1 MIKHSWKAAVLLA
14 ALAASPVQAASPPL
28 PTGPLVGDMDLSP
41 FYRWREALPAKPG
54 VMLRQEL
61 APAQAEIT
69 NASVM
74 QRILYTSTDLRWKS
88 GIVAVSGTVYLPK
101 GTPPAGGWPLVAWAH
116 GTLGVADICAPSWAG
131 HKPRDATY
139 LERWLENGFAVVAT
153 DYQGLG
159 GPGPHPYL
167 IWEAEGRSVLDS
179 ARAALA
185 AYPDKLAKKVFVTG
199 QSQGSGAAIGA
210 TRIAPTYAA
219 DLPLQASA
227 ATGVVS
233 TFPAG
238 AYKPPSTKIGSPNY
252 ITLLMLGGALPDNV
266 PPDSL
271 MREKGE
277 VLLMTARERCSPDM
291 RAVAEEEKITA
302 ENTFKEPIDKVEA
315 KLAPVTDMTPVKL
328 PVPVLLGTGQADKT
342 LVPRRQF
349 AAVKALCAAGS
360 DIVWKSYP
368 GATHN
373 GGLLAS
379 FPDALAMFK
388 SVLAGE
394 KVTSNC
400 SSVAEP
406 GDPTA
411 PGQGLLFND

>member
-1 MIKHSWKAAVLLA
+1 
-14 ALAASPVQAASPPL
+14 
-28 PTGPLVGDMDLSP
+28 
-41 FYRWREALPAKPG
+41 
-54 VMLRQEL
+54 
-61 APAQAEIT
+61 
-69 NASVM
+69 
-74 QRILYTSTDLRWKS
+74 
-88 GIVAVSGTVYLPK
+88 
-101 GTPPAGGWPLVAWAH
+101 
-116 GTLGVADICAPSWAG
+116 
-131 HKPRDATY
+131 
-139 LERWLENGFAVVAT
+139 
-153 DYQGLG
+153 
-159 GPGPHPYL
+159 
-167 IWEAEGRSVLDS
+167 
-179 ARAALA
+179 
-185 AYPDKLAKKVFVTG
+185 
-199 QSQGSGAAIGA
+199 
-210 TRIAPTYAA
+210 
-219 DLPLQASA
+219 
-227 ATGVVS
+227 
-233 TFPAG
+233 
-238 AYKPPSTKIGSPNY
+238 
-252 ITLLMLGGALPDNV
+252 
-266 PPDSL
+266 
-271 MREKGE
+271 
-277 VLLMTARERCSPDM
+277 MTARERCSPDM

>member
-1 MIKHSWKAAVLLA
+1 MIGHSWKVAVLLA
-14 ALAASPVQAASPPL
+14 ALAGSAEAASPPL

-41 FYRWREALPAKPG
+41 FYRWRQTLPAKPG

-61 APAQAEIT
+61 APAQADIT
-69 NASVM
+69 SASLK
-74 QRILYTSTDLRWKS
+74 QRILYTSTDLRWKA
-88 GIVAVSGTVYLPK
+88 GIVPVSGTLYLPNS
-101 GTPPAGGWPLVAWAH
+101 TPPAGGWPLVAWAH
-116 GTLGVADICAPSWAG
+116 STLGVADICAPSWAG

-139 LERWLENGFAVVAT
+139 IQRWLENGFAVVAT

-167 IWEAEGRSVLDS
+167 NWEAEGRSVLDS

-210 TRIAPTYAA
+210 TRIAPSYAPE
-219 DLPLQASA
+219 LPLQATV

-233 TFPAG
+233 TFPKG
-238 AYKPPSTKIGSPNY
+238 PYKPPSTAIGAPTY
-252 ITLLMLGGALPDNV
+252 IALLMLGGALPDNAP

-277 VLLMTARERCSPDM
+277 VLLMMAREGCSPDV
-291 RAVAEEEKITA
+291 RAVAQKEGITA
-302 ENTFKEPIDKVEA
+302 TNTFKEPIDKIEA
-315 KLAPVTDMTPVKL
+315 RLMPVTDMTPVKL
-328 PVPVLLGTGQADKT
+328 PVPVLLGTGQADKV

-360 DIVWKSYP
+360 DIVWKTYP

-379 FPDALAMFK
+379 FPDALALFK
-388 SVLAGE
+388 TVLAGQ
-394 KVTSNC
+394 KVASNC
-400 SSVAEP
+400 DSVVEP

-411 PGQGLLFND
+411 PGTGLLFNN